1 MPFPLAPHRLL
12 LVVAGVCAA
21 GVLSACDVT
30 IKDGD
35 VSFNQLHGRAARE
48 FKRTY
53 PLTAGGKVEIVNVNG
68 PIVVSTGE
76 AGSVQVT
83 AAMTARAMTDDR
95 AKEVL
100 DAAKIEE
107 SAAPDHVRVATARG
121 NRRGGLRVAY
131 TVTVPADSRVEL
143 TTTNGDLQG
152 KNLRGHLKAMMMN
165 GEIELDGIE
174 GTVDAAAVNGRMTVK
189 MSAVTGAIRLDG
201 TNGRVNLELPKDA
214 RATLTARS
222 VNGGIAVRGLTAHE
236 DSPGRRIQNIE
247 SQLNGGGPP
256 IDIRVTNGRITIEGK

>member
-1 MPFPLAPHRLL
+1 MPLPLTPYPLPL
-12 LVVAGVCAA
+12 FVAGLCAA

-35 VSFNQLHGRAARE
+35 VSFNHFQGQAVRE

-53 PLTAGGKVEIVNVNG
+53 PITPGGRVEIVNSNG
-68 PIVVSTGE
+68 PIVVTAGE
-76 AGSVQVT
+76 AGSVEVT
-83 AAMTARAMTDDR
+83 AVMTARAITDDR
-95 AKEVL
+95 AQEVL
-100 DAAKIEE
+100 AAAKIEE
-107 SAAPDHVRVATARG
+107 AAEPDHVRVATVRA
-121 NRRGGLRVAY
+121 NRSGGLRVAY

-143 TTTNGDLQG
+143 TTNNGDLQG
-152 KNLRGHLKAMMMN
+152 KDLRGHVKAMMMN
-165 GEIELDGIE
+165 GEIELDGIT

-189 MSAVTGAIRLDG
+189 MTEVTGPVRLDG

-214 RATLTARS
+214 KAMLTARS
-222 VNGGIAVRGLTAHE
+222 VNGGITVRGLTAHE
-236 DSPGRRIQNIE
+236 DSSGRRIQNIE